1 MTIRTWGARTVSAGL
16 LAAALATPLAGV
28 ATAAPTPAP
37 GAPTAPGA
45 PSTSPARAAYD
56 LWNTNRAPRQAASRA
71 AVQATKNKDW
81 TWESI
86 APTLDAEQNALR
98 VELGT
103 LPGTIA
109 RAGSNP
115 QLAAALRTYQTRLT
129 EYSRAL
135 AADRAARGSESATWK
150 QSNPALKRV
159 NEACNTVVA
168 IGKNL

>member
-28 ATAAPTPAP
+28 AAAAPTPVPGAPSAP
-37 GAPTAPGA
+37 GAPAA
-45 PSTSPARAAYD
+45 SPARAAYD

-81 TWESI
+81 TWEGI

-103 LPGTIA
+103 LPGTIG
-109 RAGSNP
+109 RAASNP
-115 QLAAALRTYQTRLT
+115 QLVAALRTYQTRLT

-135 AADRAARGSESATWK
+135 AADRAARGSEGATWK
-150 QSNPALKRV
+150 LSNPALQRV
-159 NEACNTVVA
+159 YDACNAVVA
-168 IGKNL
+168 VGKKL

>member
-28 ATAAPTPAP
+28 AAAAPTPVP

-45 PSTSPARAAYD
+45 PSASPARAAYD

-71 AVQATKNKDW
+71 AAKATQNDTW
-81 TWESI
+81 TWEGI

-103 LPGTIA
+103 LPGTIG
-109 RAGSNP
+109 RAASNP
-115 QLAAALRTYQTRLT
+115 RLAAALRTYQTRLT

-135 AADRAARGSESATWK
+135 AADRAARRSGTATWQ
-150 QSNPALKRV
+150 QSNPALDRV
-159 NEACNTVVA
+159 SAACSAVVA
-168 IGKNL
+168 VGKNL